1 MTVSL
6 VQLLCISLSVFVC
19 LFVCL
24 LVSVCIFGCGSSS
37 RVATD
42 LVAICPVKVVP
53 DRHPGWPTVEVGR
66 LGRANVLGV
75 GKHIHW
81 PWRF

>member
-1 MTVSL
+1 M
-6 VQLLCISLSVFVC
+6 FVC
-19 LFVCL
+19 LFAYLCL
-24 LVSVCIFGCGSSS
+24 FVSFAVGLAAG
-37 RVATD
+37 VATD

-53 DRHPGWPTVEVGR
+53 DRHPGWPTVEVGM